1 MGTGYLIFKAF
12 QIILKE
18 LTIILLNLKP
28 EDLFVGLGNF
38 FLQSLAYCMDFEDKV
53 YILDYKVWIFYINL
67 PIILLIFMNVT
78 VTALS

>member
-18 LTIILLNLKP
+18 LIIILLNLKP

-53 YILDYKVWIFYINL
+53 YILDYKV
-67 PIILLIFMNVT
+67 
-78 VTALS
+78 

>member
-12 QIILKE
+12 QIIFKE
-18 LTIILLNLKP
+18 LIIILLNLKP

-67 PIILLIFMNVT
+67 
-78 VTALS
+78 

>member
-1 MGTGYLIFKAF
+1 LGTGYLIFKAF

-18 LTIILLNLKP
+18 LIIILLNLKP

-53 YILDYKVWIFYINL
+53 YILDYKV
-67 PIILLIFMNVT
+67 
-78 VTALS
+78 